1 MPGNKEKAAGS
12 VALFNH
18 TDISRSDAEKIQC
31 RTRLVRAA
39 AAEKFQML
47 LVTVLFTENIDVS
60 DGFWGLL
67 SNFGMGTVWSYTSL
81 SMLPENQRERVV
93 RRRMIGSNE

>member
-1 MPGNKEKAAGS
+1 MPDNKEKAADS
-12 VALFNH
+12 VTLFNH

-31 RTRLVRAA
+31 WCRLVRVD

-60 DGFWGLL
+60 DGFLG
-67 SNFGMGTVWSYTSL
+67 VDK
-81 SMLPENQRERVV
+81 
-93 RRRMIGSNE
+93 